1 MATPPTASMSSASA
15 PLARDPSLAGA
26 LPVGISVCPLEAAH
40 QPELLWRSAR
50 RCSSCLAY
58 INQFCEV
65 SDGAWKCALCGARN
79 LCPTL
84 TGVSAARDPELT
96 YTVVEYAEPFAQPR
110 QAELP
115 PESGPLALFVV
126 DEHASA
132 QAMRDVRAASAA
144 ALAQLPPSAR
154 VGLISFGWSVSV
166 YLLDSTAAEAYAFP
180 GVDAPSEDES
190 QQLAG
195 LEPRALQPRG
205 TCESALHRALEAL
218 ETPDSASP
226 SAADAPR
233 ALGAALENLPTRTL
247 APTLAP
253 SPKPNPNPSR
263 GP

>member
-1 MATPPTASMSSASA
+1 MSGWLSPLSSAMATPPTASMSSASA

-50 RCSSCLAY
+50 RCPSCLAY

-115 PESGPLALFVV
+115 
-126 DEHASA
+126 
-132 QAMRDVRAASAA
+132 
-144 ALAQLPPSAR
+144 
-154 VGLISFGWSVSV
+154 
-166 YLLDSTAAEAYAFP
+166 
-180 GVDAPSEDES
+180 
-190 QQLAG
+190 
-195 LEPRALQPRG
+195 
-205 TCESALHRALEAL
+205 
-218 ETPDSASP
+218 
-226 SAADAPR
+226 
-233 ALGAALENLPTRTL
+233 N
-247 APTLAP
+247 
-253 SPKPNPNPSR
+253 PNPNPNPHPHPHPHPHSHPHSHPHPNPNPNAGGAAAR
-263 GP
+263 IRAARSLRCR